1 MHGARA
7 GVVVLGLEEIG
18 QDVVPRP
25 TGIAELAPVIIVRR
39 LAAHVDHAVDRRA
52 SAEHL
57 AARVDEASPVETR
70 LGRGLHH
77 PVRARVADAV
87 QVSDRNADPVVRVA
101 APGFEQEHAGAGVF
115 GQAVRQYAAGGAGAH
130 DDVVVPA
137 VEGLKTRHAL
147 DPPLPAV
154 RGTTFIRCPASD
166 SAIARCGIGDGRR
179 SQSARDGRIGSR
191 GYGWSPD
198 LRLQCSRIAAT
209 GSKARATRIVAV
221 GGSKSRTWRRTVHSP
236 PHRLGI
242 VVPDMDMVPTLAAK
256 VGHCGLAAA

>member
-1 MHGARA
+1 M
-7 GVVVLGLEEIG
+7 V
-18 QDVVPRP
+18 
-25 TGIAELAPVIIVRR
+25 IVRR

-137 VEGLKTRHAL
+137 VEGLNARHAL
-147 DPPLPAV
+147 TPWFPMA
-154 RGTTFIRCPASD
+154 RGTTR
-166 SAIARCGIGDGRR
+166 
-179 SQSARDGRIGSR
+179 
-191 GYGWSPD
+191 
-198 LRLQCSRIAAT
+198 LRPQCSRIDAA
-209 GSKARATRIVAV
+209 GSKTRPARAGAGRRGPARAGALQSCGCRAVRSTSHWIRIGDDRFDGRQRRPA
-221 GGSKSRTWRRTVHSP
+221 GGFRPFECRMRSGTGVTCHGEIEQR
-236 PHRLGI
+236 
-242 VVPDMDMVPTLAAK
+242 
-256 VGHCGLAAA
+256 